1 MTKGLTAA
9 ALGLAAMGLA
19 LGTGATAANAQ
30 AEVTLRC
37 QHFLSPLG
45 SVPRYFMEPW
55 AAAVEEQSGGRIDV
69 ELYPAMQLGGAPPA
83 LYDQIRDGVIDCGWA
98 IPAYTPGRFP
108 EAEAMELPFMTSLS
122 AEASSRAAWDYTQEF
137 LADTR
142 FSDVHLMAV
151 HMHGPGVIHLS
162 GDPIGSAADFDG
174 LQLRGPSRM
183 ANALLEGLGATP
195 VGMPVPAFPEA
206 LSRGVVDGGVIPWE
220 IVPALR
226 VEELAGS
233 HTQIGGDRALYNTYF
248 IWAMN
253 PDTYAALP
261 DDLKA
266 VIDAN
271 SGLEASARAGRAM
284 DTGDGIAFETVTAR
298 GNTIVTL
305 GGGALEELRAVGA
318 DVTAR
323 WIAEMDGLG
332 LPGADMVETARGYW
346 KHHRG
351 RNDTVEER
359 STRDITI
366 DALEE
371 FFGRILEDRP
381 ANTGVRGAEST
392 LTALLG
398 QMAIDRRAEVTWD
411 EMMDA

>member
-1 MTKGLTAA
+1 MSNRFTTAA
-9 ALGLAAMGLA
+9 VGLVALGLATGL
-19 LGTGATAANAQ
+19 GAGAASAQ

-37 QHFLSPLG
+37 QHFLSPMG
-45 SVPRYFMEPW
+45 SVPRFFMEPW
-55 AAAVEEQSGGRIDV
+55 AAAIEEQSGGRIDV

-122 AEASSRAAWDYTQEF
+122 AEASSMAAWDFTQQY

-151 HMHGPGVIHLS
+151 HVHGPGVIHLS
-162 GDPIGSAADFDG
+162 GDPIEAVADFDG

-183 ANALLEGLGATP
+183 ANALLEELGATP

-220 IVPALR
+220 VVPALR

-253 PDTYAALP
+253 PDTYASLP

-271 SGLEASARAGRAM
+271 SGVETSAWAGRAM
-284 DTGDGIAFETVTAR
+284 DEGDDLAFDAITAR

-305 GGGALEELRAVGA
+305 GDDVVSELQTVGA

-323 WIAEMDGLG
+323 WIAEMDGIG
-332 LPGADMVETARGYW
+332 LPGAEMVETARGLVDQY
-346 KHHRG
+346 
-351 RNDTVEER
+351 T
-359 STRDITI
+359 
-366 DALEE
+366 A
-371 FFGRILEDRP
+371 
-381 ANTGVRGAEST
+381 AN
-392 LTALLG
+392 
-398 QMAIDRRAEVTWD
+398 
-411 EMMDA
+411 

>member
-1 MTKGLTAA
+1 MTMTLKMAAIGLA
-9 ALGLAAMGLA
+9 ALGLGAMGSA
-19 LGTGATAANAQ
+19 GAAKAD

-37 QHFLSPLG
+37 QHFLSPMG
-45 SVPRYFMEPW
+45 SVPRFFMEPW
-55 AAAVEEQSGGRIDV
+55 AAAIEEQSGGRIDV

-108 EAEAMELPFMTSLS
+108 EAEAMELPFMTSMS
-122 AEASSRAAWDYTQEF
+122 AEASSRAAWDYTQQY

-151 HMHGPGVIHLS
+151 HVHGPGVIHLN
-162 GDPIGSAADFDG
+162 GDPIVEVEDFNG
-174 LQLRGPSRM
+174 LQLRGPSRQ
-183 ANALLEGLGATP
+183 ANALLERLGATP

-220 IVPALR
+220 VVPALR
-226 VEELAGS
+226 VEELANS

-253 PDTYAALP
+253 PDSYAALP

-271 SGLEASARAGRAM
+271 SGLETSAWAGRAM
-284 DTGDGIAFETVTAR
+284 DEGDDLAFDAITAR

-305 GGGALEELRAVGA
+305 SDEVVGELQVVGEE
-318 DVTAR
+318 VTAD

-332 LPGADMVETARGYW
+332 LPGAQMVEDARALVDQYSTTA
-346 KHHRG
+346 
-351 RNDTVEER
+351 
-359 STRDITI
+359 
-366 DALEE
+366 
-371 FFGRILEDRP
+371 
-381 ANTGVRGAEST
+381 
-392 LTALLG
+392 
-398 QMAIDRRAEVTWD
+398 Q
-411 EMMDA
+411 